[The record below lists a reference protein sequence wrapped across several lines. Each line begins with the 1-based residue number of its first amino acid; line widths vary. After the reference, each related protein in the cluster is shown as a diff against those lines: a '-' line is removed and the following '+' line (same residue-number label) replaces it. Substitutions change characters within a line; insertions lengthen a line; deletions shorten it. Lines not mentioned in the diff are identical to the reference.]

1 MFPGPVRQEEEKGS
15 AFERAPVPSNG
26 HSSNGDG
33 QRTTW
38 SVATS
43 NKHLDTQIR
52 EGLSPTLFDGMNRG
66 LLDLLT
72 EIEKSSLEKET
83 NKERLLEI
91 RTLLIKAA
99 HSVAIQ
105 SEILSELRLLAL
117 TDDLT
122 GFFNRRGF
130 LILGMQQLKVSR
142 RTGQPLLLFF
152 ADVDGLKNTND
163 LYGHDEGDALLMRC
177 AAALNNT
184 FREADI
190 VARLGG
196 DEFAILAAEGA
207 DCTCEIILSRLENA
221 ARNINAQG
229 GAAPLSLSMG
239 VARFDPQAPVTLA
252 ELLTTADQ
260 NMYAKKRSR
269 RSYRVEEELAP
280 ATD

>member
-1 MFPGPVRQEEEKGS
+1 MFLGPASHEKDEGALGEE
-15 AFERAPVPSNG
+15 PV
-26 HSSNGDG
+26 SSNRD
-33 QRTTW
+33 RVPTTW

-66 LLDLLT
+66 LLDLLA
-72 EIEKSSLEKET
+72 EIEQSSLDQET
-83 NKERLLEI
+83 NRERLQEI

-130 LILGMQQLKVSR
+130 LILGMQQLKMSR
-142 RTGQPLLLFF
+142 RTGHALLLFF
-152 ADVDGLKNTND
+152 ADVDGLKQTND

-221 ARNINAQG
+221 VRTMNTQQG
-229 GAAPLSLSMG
+229 GATPLSLSVG
-239 VARFDPQAPVTLA
+239 VARFDPQTPVTLA

-260 NMYAKKRSR
+260 NMYAHKRSR
-269 RSYRVEEELAP
+269 RSHRVEAELTA
-280 ATD
+280 ASD